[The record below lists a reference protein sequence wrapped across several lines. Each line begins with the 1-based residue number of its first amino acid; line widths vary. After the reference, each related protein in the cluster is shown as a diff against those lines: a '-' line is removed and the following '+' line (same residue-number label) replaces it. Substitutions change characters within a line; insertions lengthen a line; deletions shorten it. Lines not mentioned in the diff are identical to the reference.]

1 MSIVAT
7 EVVSVVLYGPSA
19 SLTSVGIGLAVPP
32 SVGMPQRMETGL
44 PQLLT
49 VQDRLATAPT
59 DRVALGSEELIRSE
73 RGERG
78 REREGGEGRERER
91 EGERGR
97 EREREGERGG
107 EGVVDTHTAVMCTL
121 STTHPQPAD

>member
-7 EVVSVVLYGPSA
+7 EVVSVVLSGPSV
-19 SLTSVGIGLAVPP
+19 SLTSVGIGLAVPL

-78 REREGGEGRERER
+78 RERGGGEGRERER
-91 EGERGR
+91 GSSGH
-97 EREREGERGG
+97 
-107 EGVVDTHTAVMCTL
+107 THSCHV
-121 STTHPQPAD
+121 HPQHHSPTTCRLAVGEASLTTPSEALQW

>member
-1 MSIVAT
+1 MVFS
-7 EVVSVVLYGPSA
+7 GPSV
-19 SLTSVGIGLAVPP
+19 SLPSVGIGLAVPP

-44 PQLLT
+44 PQPRT

-59 DRVALGSEELIRSE
+59 DRVTLGSEELIRSE

-78 REREGGEGRERER
+78 REREGGRR
-91 EGERGR
+91 GERGR
-97 EREREGERGG
+97 E
-107 EGVVDTHTAVMCTL
+107 GVVDTQMAAMCTL

>member
-1 MSIVAT
+1 
-7 EVVSVVLYGPSA
+7 
-19 SLTSVGIGLAVPP
+19 
-32 SVGMPQRMETGL
+32 METGL

-49 VQDRLATAPT
+49 VQERLATAPT

-78 REREGGEGRERER
+78 RERGGGGGGGGRGERER
-91 EGERGR
+91 
-97 EREREGERGG
+97 

-121 STTHPQPAD
+121 SITHPQPAD